1 MEELII
7 LLFLYTKMLRFLLI
21 LDQISEIHHLQ
32 SIINIEGLVCL
43 LDLVDLVFMFFF
55 PLQMSEKAE
64 EAVCEQ
70 SIADMLY
77 LTENEGKLRL
87 DSFVI

>member
-1 MEELII
+1 M
-7 LLFLYTKMLRFLLI
+7 
-21 LDQISEIHHLQ
+21 
-32 SIINIEGLVCL
+32 C
-43 LDLVDLVFMFFF
+43 
-55 PLQMSEKAE
+55 EKAE

>member
-1 MEELII
+1 M
-7 LLFLYTKMLRFLLI
+7 
-21 LDQISEIHHLQ
+21 
-32 SIINIEGLVCL
+32 C
-43 LDLVDLVFMFFF
+43 
-55 PLQMSEKAE
+55 EKAE

-70 SIADMLY
+70 SIADTLY